1 MPKQDKRK
9 STAGARSAPQRNG
22 TKKAS
27 ATRKTGASKGKRK

>member
-1 MPKQDKRK
+1 MPKPDKRK
-9 STAGARSAPQRNG
+9 LTEGARTAAQRNG

>member
-1 MPKQDKRK
+1 MATPDKRK
-9 STAGARSAPQRNG
+9 LTEGARTASQRNG

>member
-9 STAGARSAPQRNG
+9 LTEGARTASQRSG